1 MSQRPTITAV
11 FLSVLFMSLTCSA
24 HGDANAY
31 LRSACHVTLYR
42 ELCFNTF
49 AAFPSA
55 AKQNASA
62 LARSAISVTLA
73 ETKNVTRYILGL
85 RELRLR
91 EREREALED
100 CIENFGDALDNLHKS
115 LFEIRSL
122 DSSTFDFQVSNMQT
136 WMSAVLTS
144 QDTCLDGF
152 NGTHGA
158 VVEGLNLTIGKV
170 ARITSNALALINTLA
185 ETGGRGLVDP

>member
-1 MSQRPTITAV
+1 
-11 FLSVLFMSLTCSA
+11 MSLTPTIVAAFLFALFMGCFA
-24 HGDANAY
+24 HGDGNAY
-31 LRSACHVTLYR
+31 LRKACRVTLYR

-49 AAFPSA
+49 STLPSA

-73 ETKNVTRYILGL
+73 ETKNVSRYILGL

-91 EREREALED
+91 GREKAALED
-100 CIENFGDALDNLHKS
+100 CVECFNDALDNLHKS

-122 DSSTFDFQVSNMQT
+122 ESSTFDFQVSNMQT
-136 WMSAVLTS
+136 WVSAVLTS

-152 NGTHGA
+152 NGTHGT
-158 VVEGLNLTIGKV
+158 VVARLNSTIGNV
-170 ARITSNALALINTLA
+170 ARVTSNALALINTLA
-185 ETGGRGLVDP
+185 ETGGRGLR